1 MWNRRQWGL
10 ATAATAGSWLTA
22 GPLGAQ
28 TRASARRARVVVAVD
43 HKSSFCY
50 LPLTIAERLGFF
62 TIEGLNVQ
70 VRELPNSAQ
79 TAQAVLANEAQVLCG
94 PFSSSLYLQAR
105 GQWLKSFVLQGRTPH
120 MVFGVSQRL
129 QGRYQ
134 TPQDLRGRK
143 IGVMALG
150 SASQRMVRMVL
161 QRAGVSEGDVQ
172 FLAVEEP
179 RAAVAAMRSGQID
192 AICHSDLAITELE
205 QGGDLRVV
213 ADLRTVRGST
223 ELFGGP
229 WASGCLSAPTAFVDA
244 NATVVQALANG
255 MVHALKWLQTAGP
268 SDLIKA
274 VPEAYF
280 QGDRALYL
288 AAFMRAREAW
298 SPDGL
303 MPDQGPATVARTL
316 SAASES
322 GGFDRLELAK
332 SFTNEFARRAK
343 AKFKA

>member
-10 ATAATAGSWLTA
+10 ATAAAASTWLAAGS
-22 GPLGAQ
+22 LGAQ
-28 TRASARRARVVVAVD
+28 TRVPAQRVRVVVALD
-43 HKSSFCY
+43 SKSSFCY

-62 TIEGLNVQ
+62 SMEGLDVL
-70 VRELPNSAQ
+70 VRELPSTALA
-79 TAQAVLANEAQVLCG
+79 AQAVLANEAHVLCG
-94 PFSSSLYLQAR
+94 PFSSTLYLQAR
-105 GQWLKSFVLQGRTPH
+105 GQWLTSFVLQGRTPH
-120 MVFGVSQRL
+120 MVFGVSQRSL
-129 QGRYQ
+129 ARYQ
-134 TPQDLRGRK
+134 SAQDLRGKK
-143 IGVMALG
+143 IGVMGMG
-150 SASQRMVRMVL
+150 SASQRVVRMVL
-161 QRAGVSEGDVQ
+161 QRAGVSESEVQ
-172 FLAVEEP
+172 FVAVEEP
-179 RAAVAAMRSGQID
+179 QAAVAALRHGQID

-213 ADLRTVRGST
+213 ADLRTLRGSK

-229 WASGCLSAPTAFVDA
+229 WASGCLSAPAAFVGA
-244 NATVVQALANG
+244 NAALVQALANG

-280 QGDRALYL
+280 QGDRALYF

-303 MPDQGPATVARTL
+303 MPDLGPSTVARVL
-316 SAASES
+316 GSLSES
-322 GGFDRLELAK
+322 SGFGRLELAQA
-332 SFTNEFARRAK
+332 FTNEFARRAK